1 MAGCF
6 RGPVRKGKEMAKK
19 KKSSVLQVAVASR
32 VKEVIKKAGLRSDG
46 KLADAVN
53 VKLIEILQNAAV
65 RCKANRRSTVRGH
78 DL

>member
-1 MAGCF
+1 M
-6 RGPVRKGKEMAKK
+6 RKGKEMAKK

-53 VKLIEILQNAAV
+53 VKLIEILQNATV